1 MVKKRYCAKELYSW
15 YNTFFVYMSQL
26 DQFILM
32 KVKKYIKPIEL
43 FSDVMYYQPSE
54 QVNR

>member
-32 KVKKYIKPIEL
+32 KSKKIYKT
-43 FSDVMYYQPSE
+43 Y
-54 QVNR
+54 